1 MSREM
6 AVIPKTGSSKT
17 GSPTTGSAQ
26 TPLYPAYRIFGP
38 ALALA
43 AANPLSWTASSGPE
57 ELFTLILAAFGLWAA
72 APVVARPLLAS
83 RHWYKVV
90 SRHRNTVFAAACTL
104 TAAVGHP
111 PIWLMAADAAL
122 LLGYLLALDAVAAG
136 PVGLRQLRLFWP
148 GGIAAV
154 GTALVLA
161 LIQVTQL
168 TAAAGS
174 GSANPLGRWLAGAG
188 AALAGFALAG
198 AFLPRSKARSR

>member
-1 MSREM
+1 MSRET
-6 AVIPKTGSSKT
+6 AVGLNTGNPSAV
-17 GSPTTGSAQ
+17 SAQ
-26 TPLYPAYRIFGP
+26 PAQYPAFRIFGP

-43 AANPLSWTASSGPE
+43 AANPLGWTANSGLA
-57 ELFTLILAAFGLWAA
+57 ELITLILACFGLWAA

-90 SRHRNTVFAAACTL
+90 ARHRNTVFAAACTL

-122 LLGYLLALDAVAAG
+122 LLGYLLVLDAVAAG
-136 PVGLRQLRLFWP
+136 PVGVRQLRLFWP

-161 LIQVTQL
+161 LVQVIQL
-168 TAAAGS
+168 TTASGS
-174 GSANPLGRWLAGAG
+174 GTPNSLGRWLAGAG

-198 AFLPRSKARSR
+198 AFLPRPNAQAK